1 MNTNL
6 TQEGISQRLQSCP
19 GWEAKSRLLIQLA
32 REIPPFAESERS
44 DANRIAGCESQVWL
58 KLQWIDGALKLETDS
73 DSRIV
78 KGLLA
83 LVYAAYEGRNAEEV
97 SNFDFERWLT
107 EMGLGRLLTASR
119 SNGLKAIVQRL
130 RSSAGKTRF

>member
-6 TQEGISQRLQSCP
+6 TLEGITQRLQSCP

-32 REIPPFAESERS
+32 REIPPFEESERTK
-44 DANRIAGCESQVWL
+44 ANRIAGCESQVWL
-58 KLQWIDGALKLETDS
+58 KLQWIEGTLKLEADS

-83 LVYAAYEGRNAEEV
+83 LVYAAYQGRKAEEV
-97 SNFDFERWLT
+97 RDFDFESWLAQ
-107 EMGLGRLLTASR
+107 MGLGRLLTASR
-119 SNGLKAIVQRL
+119 SNGLKAIVQCL
-130 RSSAGKTRF
+130 RFSASQASF